1 MNLFD
6 CFEAV
11 KFPQENLIFITNF
24 DYLYY
29 ICDLKNK
36 SWSKYHKAG
45 NKTITIENYQDV
57 SREEIENAMNGKFPE
72 KETDFMRLCNPSEL
86 CISDMF
92 DILEEDYENYMADG
106 SVRQTIHKF
115 FLKSNVLHKSF
126 TELKKLLDKAVAD
139 KKDNLKVV
147 DEIKELCFNIIGK
160 DIFRKEIG
168 IVDGHDAS
176 SYFWIMP
183 ARVIDY
189 SDTYNEEN
197 VAEMRSAEISIEE
210 DDFSEYLA
218 PFLLKY
224 YDYDLEANKNRVSG
238 LWMDHNGN
246 EIKTYLREFEWVL
259 TPNFF
264 TFESVEKVVKDI
276 RETIDALSSGKEN
289 EFITKLKS
297 GRSELIPSEEQ
308 SEEDRIRMII
318 DFYNR
323 FIYRMEYMLTVGKEN
338 GYNLI
343 SFMGP

>member
-1 MNLFD
+1 MDLFD

-11 KFPQENLIFITNF
+11 MFSQENLILITDF
-24 DYLYY
+24 GYLYY
-29 ICDLKNK
+29 IYNPENK
-36 SWSKYHKAG
+36 SWSKYNKAG
-45 NKTITIENYQDV
+45 NITITVENYQDV
-57 SREEIENAMNGKFPE
+57 SREEIEDAMNGKFPE
-72 KETDFMRLCNPSEL
+72 KRTDFMRLCNPSQL
-86 CISDMF
+86 CISDVF
-92 DILEEDYENYMADG
+92 DILEEDYENYMSDS
-106 SVRQTIHKF
+106 SVRQTIHNF

-126 TELKKLLDKAVAD
+126 AELKKLLDKAVAD
-139 KKDNLKVV
+139 NMDNRQVV
-147 DEIKELCFNIIGK
+147 DEIKELCLNIIGK
-160 DIFRKEIG
+160 DIFRKEIE
-168 IVDGHDAS
+168 IVDGHDTS

-189 SDTYNEEN
+189 SDTNNEEN

-238 LWMDHNGN
+238 LWMDNNGN

-289 EFITKLKS
+289 KFITKLKNGGS
-297 GRSELIPSEEQ
+297 GLISSEEQ